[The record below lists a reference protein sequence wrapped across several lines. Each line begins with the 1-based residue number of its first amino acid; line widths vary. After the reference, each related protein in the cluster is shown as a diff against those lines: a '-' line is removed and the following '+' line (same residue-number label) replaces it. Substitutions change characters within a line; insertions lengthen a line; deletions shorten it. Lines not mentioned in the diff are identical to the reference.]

1 MRIAFISAEVVPFA
15 KTGGLA
21 DVAGALP
28 KILAE
33 KGHEVIVVMPH
44 YKQIDNE
51 KYGVEKVTDALPIQL
66 KGYPIDMTVHVSCAI
81 PNVKTYLIGSG
92 GLFFRDGIYGHNDDE
107 YRFTAFCL
115 GVMELLPLIGFQPDI
130 VHANDWHTALI
141 PTLLATTRNSNPF
154 YAKTSSVFTIH
165 NLAYQGLFG
174 EYVLDIAGLPHE
186 LFTSE
191 CLEFFGN
198 FNFLKA
204 GILYGDKVTTVS
216 ETYAKEIMTEEYGEK
231 LDGVLKTRKN
241 DLLGI
246 VNGIDYDIWSP
257 KTDKYIAKNFSTDDI
272 TLKKENKRALQ
283 ERFGFKTDENIPLFG
298 LVSRLSWQKGIDIL
312 IESLKGILAEK
323 EIQTVFLGT
332 GDENLKREL
341 IKLARKYPQKVS
353 VTFDFDDPLSHQIYA
368 GSDFFF
374 MPSKYEPCGLGQLIS
389 MSYGTLVIARATGG
403 LEDTV
408 TNIDRE
414 NSIAGTGVKFTDMN
428 SFALANAIKR
438 AMAIYEN
445 KEILDKSVKRAMT
458 EDFSFN
464 VSAEKY
470 IELYN
475 DLVKN
480 ATI

>member
-28 KILAE
+28 KVLAE
-33 KGHEVIVVMPH
+33 CGHEVIVIMPH

-51 KYGVEKVTDALPIQL
+51 KYGIKKVTDTLSIKL
-66 KGYPIDMTVHVSCAI
+66 KDHEIDMTVCVSDAI

-115 GVMELLPLIGFQPDI
+115 GVMELLPFIDFRPD
-130 VHANDWHTALI
+130 VCHANDWHTALV
-141 PTLLATTRNSNPF
+141 PTLLKTTHKNNPF

-186 LFTSE
+186 LFTRE
-191 CLEFFGN
+191 NLEFYGS

-204 GILYGDKVTTVS
+204 GILYSDKVTTVS

-231 LDGVLKTRKN
+231 LDGVLKTRKD
-241 DLLGI
+241 DLVGI

-257 KTDKYIAKNFSTDDI
+257 KTDSYIAKKFSINDVS
-272 TLKKENKRALQ
+272 LKKENKRALQ
-283 ERFGFKTDENIPLFG
+283 ERFGFKIDENIPLFG
-298 LVSRLSWQKGIDIL
+298 LVSRLSWQKGIDVL

-323 EIQTVFLGT
+323 EIQVVFLGA

-341 IKLARKYPQKVS
+341 VKLAKKYPQKVS

-408 TNIDRE
+408 TNIDLERG
-414 NSIAGTGVKFTDMN
+414 IAGTGVKFVDMN
-428 SFALANAIKR
+428 HLALTDAIKR
-438 AMAIYEN
+438 ALMIYAN
-445 KEILDKSVKRAMT
+445 KDILTASIQHAMN
-458 EDFSFN
+458 EDFSFG

-470 IELYN
+470 INLYTAL
-475 DLVKN
+475 DKS
-480 ATI
+480 